1 MKKRTAY
8 ICEECGYQSSGH
20 LGKCPEC
27 NAWGS
32 IKEVLVEDKKTS
44 NKKNLKKTRPILRLQ
59 DVKSSNSDRIST
71 TINEFNRVIKFLNLI
86 DTSSGLKNKIHLLSN
101 MALLGGLENTVL
113 SNSIFE
119 VKRKEILRMDAEGKY
134 IPLCTKNLFLKYHNV
149 KDENFLNQQL
159 YFWSENDRKNYLS
172 HINLI
177 LSEYLEIEN
186 LSPITESLKPELV
199 EE

>member
-1 MKKRTAY
+1 MGFVKERLNKDEKKSWY
-8 ICEECGYQSSGH
+8 DWIDEH
-20 LGKCPEC
+20 IP
-27 NAWGS
+27 
-32 IKEVLVEDKKTS
+32 VLS
-44 NKKNLKKTRPILRLQ
+44 HF
-59 DVKSSNSDRIST
+59 T
-71 TINEFNRVIKFLNLI
+71 TIDTISDKNKSELQLILKSLKTQRENSKLDFSTFLNEFNRVIKFLNLI

-159 YFWSENDRKNYLS
+159 YFWSENDRKNYLA

-177 LSEYLEIEN
+177 LSEYLETEHR
-186 LSPITESLKPELV
+186 SPIIESLKPELV

>member
-1 MKKRTAY
+1 
-8 ICEECGYQSSGH
+8 
-20 LGKCPEC
+20 
-27 NAWGS
+27 
-32 IKEVLVEDKKTS
+32 
-44 NKKNLKKTRPILRLQ
+44 
-59 DVKSSNSDRIST
+59 
-71 TINEFNRVIKFLNLI
+71 
-86 DTSSGLKNKIHLLSN
+86 
-101 MALLGGLENTVL
+101 MALLGGLENTLL

-149 KDENFLNQQL
+149 NDENFLNQQL